1 MSRKVYVTIT
11 AKAILTADEGVNIG
25 KLLEEARL
33 ILEHPLV
40 YDSVD
45 VEQLDI
51 EKTEITNSK

>member
-11 AKAILTADEGVNIG
+11 AKAILHADEGVDIG
-25 KLLEEARL
+25 KLLDEARL
-33 ILEHPLV
+33 VLEHDLV

-51 EKTEITNSK
+51 EKHEITDSK

>member
-1 MSRKVYVTIT
+1 MSRKVNVTIT
-11 AKAILTADEGVNIG
+11 AKAILVVDEGVDIS
-25 KLLEEARL
+25 KLMEEGRL

-51 EKTEITNSK
+51 ENHEVTDSR

>member
-1 MSRKVYVTIT
+1 MDRKVYVTMT
-11 AKAILTADEGVNIG
+11 VKAILRADEGVDINGVI
-25 KLLEEARL
+25 ETSRL

-51 EKTEITNSK
+51 ENHKITDSK